1 MRIRNAAQS
10 DVQALLALRNYY
22 IVNTIVVFDEQPLTA
37 AAVEDWVGK
46 FSVSGPYQLLVAED
60 GEQLLGFCSSQQFRT
75 HPSFLRTVEFGIC
88 CDSNARGK
96 GVGTALY
103 EALLKRLA
111 GHGLHRAV
119 VGIALPNQA
128 SVALHEKFGFTK
140 VGVFSEYAVKNGRF
154 ISSQWM
160 ERALP

>member
-1 MRIRNAAQS
+1 MHIRNAAPS
-10 DVQALLALRNYY
+10 DVQALVALRNYY
-22 IVNTIVVFDEQPLTA
+22 IANTIVVFDEQPLTA

-46 FSVSGPYQLLVAED
+46 FSASGPYQLLVAED
-60 GEQLLGFCSSQQFRT
+60 GKQMLGFCGSQQFRA
-75 HPSFLRTVEFGIC
+75 HPSFGRTVEFSIC
-88 CDSNARGK
+88 CDANARGK

-103 EALLKRLA
+103 KALLERLA
-111 GHGLHRAV
+111 GQEPHRAV
-119 VGIALPNQA
+119 VGIALPNEA
-128 SVALHEKFGFTK
+128 SVALHEKFGFTR